1 MTTETRDLAVV
12 LKQVT
17 RNLCSTSDRVLPEE
31 WKKTQSNEVS
41 VYLDKLSDVGVAKN
55 MRKLQCAF
63 PKQSKEFFNV
73 LAERLIANGFTDQ
86 RLTDAV
92 NSVIDKFQYKELNI
106 SDIVRY
112 DKKMRLYNYKEA
124 CKLVTQ
130 DGYEFGKDLQ
140 RISVDDK
147 VYWIMKNSCE
157 P

>member
-1 MTTETRDLAVV
+1 M
-12 LKQVT
+12 
-17 RNLCSTSDRVLPEE
+17 
-31 WKKTQSNEVS
+31 S

-140 RISVDDK
+140 RISVEDK